1 MQAQR
6 ERRAAKADNK
16 NGNPIALK
24 SKLLAAIRDPAS
36 PSSIFVAESAG
47 SVRRLDVDVGQE
59 LRDCD
64 LRERTTLT
72 YTTPI
77 PVR

>member
-16 NGNPIALK
+16 NGNPIAFK

-47 SVRRLDVDVGQE
+47 SVRRLDVDVVQE
-59 LRDCD
+59 L
-64 LRERTTLT
+64 
-72 YTTPI
+72 
-77 PVR
+77 